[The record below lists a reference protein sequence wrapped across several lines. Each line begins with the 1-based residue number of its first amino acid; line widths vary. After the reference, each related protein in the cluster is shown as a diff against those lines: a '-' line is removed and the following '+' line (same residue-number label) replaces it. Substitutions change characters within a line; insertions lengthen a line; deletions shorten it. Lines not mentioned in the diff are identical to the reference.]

1 MKRTFMKRECDEL
14 NDSQNS
20 PNGRNRQLN
29 GELKRPRNAS
39 FDFNE
44 DNYKN
49 VESEILNRELNMND
63 VFKLEL
69 PTNENV
75 WFMEH
80 LRILKELQP
89 NTIDRYRIK
98 NMIYDKYIALKN
110 VDRKKLAKIK
120 SETDLSGN
128 IVSKIINSN
137 HSDEVKTILYKKYK
151 RYYDNVSEGN
161 SSDELFKIIEWIE
174 TVLDLPTKTGIPS
187 VLSTDQKLS
196 KLWTS
201 LNKHITGLTHVKEK
215 IMEAMSTKIQNPNC
229 KGKILTFVGPPGVGK
244 TAMADAIAE
253 AMEMPFDHI
262 SFGSVKDSSIL
273 TGHSST
279 YIGATSGMFT
289 KILLKSGRL
298 DTVVLLDEIDKIPNT
313 VEGVSIASV
322 LYHVLDKTQN
332 NRFKDMYMPE
342 ISIDLSKMIFLLS
355 ANSLENIDP
364 LIRDRMTVVEI
375 NGYTVQEKI
384 EISTN
389 HIFPKVRT
397 ETGFTEKD
405 ITIGKKELQHLII
418 NKTSG
423 SPGMRDIEKK
433 IEQLCERL
441 SLLKY
446 SKNINFSYKCGTIK
460 FPLVIT
466 TEIID
471 KLL

>member
-1 MKRTFMKRECDEL
+1 MKRSFIKRELDEP
-14 NDSQNS
+14 NS
-20 PNGRNRQLN
+20 SISNANNMKKQRNM
-29 GELKRPRNAS
+29 S
-39 FDFNE
+39 FDVNS
-44 DNYKN
+44 DNYENTEK
-49 VESEILNRELNMND
+49 EILNRELNMNEI
-63 VFKLEL
+63 FQLEL
-69 PTNENV
+69 PVNENV

-89 NTIDRYRIK
+89 NTLERYNIK
-98 NMIYDKYIALKN
+98 NTVYEKYLMLKSI
-110 VDRKKLAKIK
+110 DRKKLEKIK

-128 IVSKIINSN
+128 IVAKILNSN

-174 TVLDLPTKTGIPS
+174 TVLNLPTKTGIQS
-187 VLSTDQKLS
+187 SLSADEKLS
-196 KLWTS
+196 KLWLS

-215 IMEAMSTKIQNPNC
+215 IMEAMSTKIQNPNGR
-229 KGKILTFVGPPGVGK
+229 GKILTFVGPPGVGK

-253 AMEMPFDHI
+253 AMEMPFDNI
-262 SFGSVKDSSIL
+262 QLGSVKDSNTL

-289 KILLKSGRL
+289 KVLLKSGRL

-313 VEGVSIASV
+313 SEGSSISAV

-332 NRFKDMYMPE
+332 NKFKDMYMPE
-342 ISIDLSKMIFLLS
+342 INIDLSKMTFLLS

-364 LIRDRMTVVEI
+364 LIRDRITVVEI
-375 NGYTVQEKI
+375 HGYNTQEKI
-384 EISTN
+384 NICVN
-389 HIFPKVRT
+389 HIFPKIRT

-405 ITIGKKELQHLII
+405 ITIGKKELQYLIT
-418 NKTSG
+418 NKTNG
-423 SPGMRDIEKK
+423 DPGMRDIEKK

-446 SKNINFSYKCGTIK
+446 SKNINFSYKCEEIK
-460 FPLVIT
+460 FPLTIT
-466 TEIID
+466 TEIIN

>member
-1 MKRTFMKRECDEL
+1 MKRECDDF
-14 NDSQNS
+14 NDTPDS
-20 PNGRNRQLN
+20 PNGKNQNLCSDF
-29 GELKRPRNAS
+29 KRPRQMS
-39 FDFNE
+39 FDLNK
-44 DNYKN
+44 DNYEN
-49 VESEILNRELNMND
+49 VEKEILDRELTMND
-63 VFKLEL
+63 IFKLEL
-69 PTNENV
+69 PVNENV

-89 NTIDRYRIK
+89 NTLDRYRIK
-98 NMIYDKYIALKN
+98 NMIYDKYIALKS

-128 IVSKIINSN
+128 IVAKIINSS
-137 HSDEVKTILYKKYK
+137 HPDEVKTILYKKYK

-174 TVLDLPTKTGIPS
+174 TVLDLPTKTGVPS
-187 VLSTDQKLS
+187 SLSTDQKLT
-196 KLWTS
+196 KLWLS

-215 IMEAMSTKIQNPNC
+215 IMEAMSTKIQNPNG

-262 SFGSVKDSSIL
+262 SFGSVKDSTVL

-289 KILLKSGRL
+289 KVLLKSGRL

-375 NGYTVQEKI
+375 NGYNVQEKI
-384 EISTN
+384 EISNN
-389 HIFPKVRT
+389 HIFPKVRA

-405 ITIGKKELQHLII
+405 ITISKKELQHLIV
-418 NKTSG
+418 NKTNG

-441 SLLKY
+441 ALLKY
-446 SKNINFSYKCGTIK
+446 TKNINFSYKCGSIK

-466 TEIID
+466 TDIID

>member
-1 MKRTFMKRECDEL
+1 
-14 NDSQNS
+14 
-20 PNGRNRQLN
+20 
-29 GELKRPRNAS
+29 
-39 FDFNE
+39 
-44 DNYKN
+44 
-49 VESEILNRELNMND
+49 
-63 VFKLEL
+63 
-69 PTNENV
+69 
-75 WFMEH
+75 
-80 LRILKELQP
+80 
-89 NTIDRYRIK
+89 
-98 NMIYDKYIALKN
+98 MIYDKYISLKN

-120 SETDLSGN
+120 SGTDLSGN
-128 IVSKIINSN
+128 IVEKIINSN
-137 HSDEVKTILYKKYK
+137 HTDEVKTILYKKYK
-151 RYYDNVSEGN
+151 RYHDNVSEGN

-174 TVLDLPTKTGIPS
+174 TVLNLPTKTGTPS
-187 VLSTDQKLS
+187 SLSIDKKLT
-196 KLWTS
+196 KLWSS

-215 IMEAMSTKIQNPNC
+215 IMEAMSTKIQNPNG

-244 TAMADAIAE
+244 TAMADAIAS

-262 SFGSVKDSSIL
+262 SFGSVKDSTVL

-313 VEGVSIASV
+313 AEGISIASV

-375 NGYTVQEKI
+375 NGYNVQEKI
-384 EISTN
+384 EICTN
-389 HIFPKVRT
+389 HIFPKIRM
-397 ETGFTEKD
+397 ESGFEEKD
-405 ITIGKKELQHLII
+405 ITMGKNELQHLIV
-418 NKTSG
+418 NKTNG

-446 SKNINFSYKCGTIK
+446 SKNINFSYKCETIK
-460 FPLVIT
+460 FPLIIT
-466 TEIID
+466 TEIIN

>member
-1 MKRTFMKRECDEL
+1 MRRTHMKRERDESQDEV
-14 NDSQNS
+14 DS
-20 PNGRNRQLN
+20 LI
-29 GELKRPRNAS
+29 GEKRPRQMS
-39 FDFNE
+39 FDLTNKDNK
-44 DNYKN
+44 DNYEN
-49 VESEILNRELNMND
+49 VEKEILFRELTMID
-63 VFKLEL
+63 IFKLDL
-69 PTNENV
+69 PLNENV

-89 NTIDRYRIK
+89 NTLERLRIK

-110 VDRKKLAKIK
+110 VDRVKLAKIK

-128 IVSKIINSN
+128 IVAKIINSN
-137 HSDEVKTILYKKYK
+137 HPDEVKTILYKKYK

-187 VLSTDQKLS
+187 LLPTDQKLA
-196 KLWTS
+196 KLWNS

-215 IMEAMSTKIQNPNC
+215 IMETMSTKIQNPNG

-262 SFGSVKDSSIL
+262 SFGSVKDSTVL

-279 YIGATSGMFT
+279 YIGATAGMFT
-289 KILLKSGRL
+289 KVLLKSGRL

-375 NGYTVQEKI
+375 NGYTVQEKV

-389 HIFPKVRT
+389 HIFPKIRK
-397 ETGFTEKD
+397 ETGFSEND
-405 ITIGKKELQHLII
+405 IYIGKKELQHLII
-418 NKTSG
+418 NKTNG

-441 SLLKY
+441 ALLKY
-446 SKNINFSYKCGTIK
+446 TKSINFSYKCGTIK
-460 FPLVIT
+460 FPLTIT
-466 TEIID
+466 TDIID